1 MKSVDREPANRKRVA
16 KPRAPASA
24 TPRDPARDH
33 AGIVR
38 VIRSIPRGVVA
49 SYGEIATRAGLP
61 GRARL
66 VGRVLGEFTGD
77 SVPWF
82 RVLRSDG
89 RIAFPPGSLSFRR
102 QVRHLAAEGVLVVR
116 GRVDLARHGWDRNLD
131 AALWAPPSSAE
142 ARKAKRKRKEI

>member
-1 MKSVDREPANRKRVA
+1 MTKSVDRTKNRA
-16 KPRAPASA
+16 KVERDDSARAE
-24 TPRDPARDH
+24 ARI
-33 AGIVR
+33 AR
-38 VIRSIPRGVVA
+38 TIRAIPEGSVS

-66 VGRVLGEFTGD
+66 VGRVLSEFTGD